1 MRVIDPYRRQNERA
15 LRWLESRSLDEKLE
29 MLKKLGILDKRGN
42 LAPRYRTPKEPKA
55 AKPKSTRG
63 VSRKRAAS

>member
-1 MRVIDPYRRQNERA
+1 VRIIDPYRRQNERA

-29 MLKKLGILDKRGN
+29 MLEKIGILDKRGN
-42 LAPRYRTPKEPKA
+42 LRPGYRAPKAPKA
-55 AKPKSTRG
+55 AKPKSTKV